1 MSFYTTPYVDPVWTP
16 QTPEKTRERMLA
28 AIEFYR
34 SQTQAPIEIGFI
46 DATRADVDYLMSMV
60 ESACKAGANHIT
72 LADTVS
78 AASPEGIEY
87 LVSRAVEIAK
97 RCV

>member
-1 MSFYTTPYVDPVWTP
+1 
-16 QTPEKTRERMLA
+16 MLA

-46 DATRADVDYLMSMV
+46 DATRADVDYLMRMV

-87 LVSRAVEIAK
+87 LVSVSYTHLDVYK
-97 RCV
+97 RQGPAPNHPFCGPR